1 MKTKTFSTVHSLSS
15 QERWQFFVDTGLKIY
30 NIELVT
36 DEKNGH
42 LLPGISTWEF
52 EYEADNKTLKTGV
65 KSFVC
70 MMYYLVDKNNN
81 RNVAVYNAPDFNTT
95 LENPPAGYRRE
106 NITDWNISDDYLPVG
121 YLFNGSFYLYALNKL
136 IIFEDKMP
144 SFEEQM
150 GQNATFPLGSLM
162 ASSKVT
168 VIKLSDYFQCDSD
181 NQSTVTVPPD
191 VHGNKTASSTTA
203 SGTMLIIIIA
213 SLVLLLILIGA
224 AILIYCLAGGKKGG
238 EKKSKGKDSK
248 HKKLSCK
255 SEKPS
260 VASLNMASSK
270 VSSKVSGKGGSKMVN
285 KQSSIAGGQS
295 KAASSTAVSAVSSS
309 KVPSKMGKKK

>member
-1 MKTKTFSTVHSLSS
+1 MIFSDHI
-15 QERWQFFVDTGLKIY
+15 FMM
-30 NIELVT
+30 
-36 DEKNGH
+36 
-42 LLPGISTWEF
+42 
-52 EYEADNKTLKTGV
+52 DNKSQVYKV
-65 KSFVC
+65 PKSN
-70 MMYYLVDKNNN
+70 YD
-81 RNVAVYNAPDFNTT
+81 
-95 LENPPAGYRRE
+95 E
-106 NITDWNISDDYLPVG
+106 NITDWNISEDYLPVG

-191 VHGNKTASSTTA
+191 VHGNKTASPTTA

-238 EKKSKGKDSK
+238 EKKSKEKDSK
-248 HKKLSCK
+248 HKKLSGK

-260 VASLNMASSK
+260 VASSSVASSK
-270 VSSKVSGKGGSKMVN
+270 VSSKVGGKGGSK
-285 KQSSIAGGQS
+285 IGGKQS
-295 KAASSTAVSAVSSS
+295 KAASSTAASAVSSS
-309 KVPSKMGKKK
+309 KVLSKISKKNK

>member
-1 MKTKTFSTVHSLSS
+1 M
-15 QERWQFFVDTGLKIY
+15 QFFVDTGLKVY
-30 NIELVT
+30 DIETMTV
-36 DEKNGH
+36 EKEGTVKYFPKIATWKFSYFPNQTING
-42 LLPGISTWEF
+42 G
-52 EYEADNKTLKTGV
+52 DKTLT
-65 KSFVC
+65 SL
-70 MMYYLVDKNNN
+70 MYYLVDKDNN
-81 RNVAVYNAPDFNTT
+81 RNVSIYNAQDFTVK
-95 LENPPAGYRRE
+95 LEDEPPGYHRE

-121 YLFNGSFYLYALNKL
+121 YLFNGSFYLYALDKL
-136 IIFEDKMP
+136 IIFEDNMP
-144 SFEEQM
+144 SYEA
-150 GQNATFPLGSLM
+150 QNDNNDLFPTGSLM

-168 VIKLSDYFQCDSD
+168 TIKLSDYFQCDSD

-238 EKKSKGKDSK
+238 EKKSKEKDSK
-248 HKKLSCK
+248 HKKLSGK

-260 VASLNMASSK
+260 VASSSVASSK
-270 VSSKVSGKGGSKMVN
+270 VSSKVSGKGGSKMGG

-295 KAASSTAVSAVSSS
+295 KAASSTSAFNS
-309 KVPSKMGKKK
+309 KVMPSQSKIGKKNK

>member
-1 MKTKTFSTVHSLSS
+1 
-15 QERWQFFVDTGLKIY
+15 
-30 NIELVT
+30 
-36 DEKNGH
+36 
-42 LLPGISTWEF
+42 
-52 EYEADNKTLKTGV
+52 
-65 KSFVC
+65 
-70 MMYYLVDKNNN
+70 MYYLVSNDNSNN
-81 RNVAVYNAPDFNTT
+81 RNVSFYFAENFKTK
-95 LENPPAGYRRE
+95 LEDPPAGFHRE

-121 YLFNGSFYLYALNKL
+121 YLFNGSFYLYALDKL
-136 IIFEDKMP
+136 IIFEDNMP
-144 SFEEQM
+144 SYEA
-150 GQNATFPLGSLM
+150 QNDNNDLFPTGSLM

-168 VIKLSDYFQCDSD
+168 TIKLSDYFQCDSD

-248 HKKLSCK
+248 HKKLSGK

-260 VASLNMASSK
+260 VASSSAASK
-270 VSSKVSGKGGSKMVN
+270 VSSKVGGKGGSKMGATS

-295 KAASSTAVSAVSSS
+295 KAASSTAASTASSS
-309 KVPSKMGKKK
+309 KVMPPPSKISKKIK